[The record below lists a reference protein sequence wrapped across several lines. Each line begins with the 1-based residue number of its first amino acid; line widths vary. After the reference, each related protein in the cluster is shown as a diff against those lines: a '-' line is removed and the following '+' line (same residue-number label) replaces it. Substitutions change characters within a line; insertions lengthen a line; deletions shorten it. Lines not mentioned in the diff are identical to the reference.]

1 MMKFLAGLV
10 SVFLFLS
17 SNSFFADES
26 PQFNVTLDP
35 PIKEIQNIISE
46 QILAFRQNN
55 AEEAY
60 SFASNFIKSKFPSPS
75 IFMSMVK
82 GSYPMIWNPQK
93 FKFIEQRRHASN
105 IIQRVVFTDEDDN
118 LFFFDYLMLQSE
130 ETWVIHGV
138 YLVQAG
144 GVGA

>member
-1 MMKFLAGLV
+1 MA
-10 SVFLFLS
+10 
-17 SNSFFADES
+17 
-26 PQFNVTLDP
+26 
-35 PIKEIQNIISE
+35 
-46 QILAFRQNN
+46 
-55 AEEAY
+55 
-60 SFASNFIKSKFPSPS
+60 
-75 IFMSMVK
+75 MVK